1 MQTTTEDLSSSPL
14 DNPSIQAQPELSFAN
29 RFRLYAHRLPAVLR
43 SALGHLCL
51 RFPKGSSCGPTFEL
65 DKSQLLVLNK
75 RTLARFEGI
84 QALSSNFPW
93 VDGADCH
100 IFLIGFD
107 AGERWAL
114 CRSDNGKPV
123 SVCQDQLSESP

>member
-1 MQTTTEDLSSSPL
+1 MQATIQGSGRLCSG
-14 DNPSIQAQPELSFAN
+14 NPPTPELPKLSFAD
-29 RFRLYAHRLPAVLR
+29 RVRLYAHRLPLVLR

-51 RFPKGSSCGPTFEL
+51 RFPKGSSCGPAFEL
-65 DKSQLLVLNK
+65 DKAQLPVLNK

-93 VDGADCH
+93 VDGVDCR

-107 AGERWAL
+107 AGEQWAS
-114 CRSDNGKPV
+114 RNRDNV
-123 SVCQDQLSESP
+123 EQA